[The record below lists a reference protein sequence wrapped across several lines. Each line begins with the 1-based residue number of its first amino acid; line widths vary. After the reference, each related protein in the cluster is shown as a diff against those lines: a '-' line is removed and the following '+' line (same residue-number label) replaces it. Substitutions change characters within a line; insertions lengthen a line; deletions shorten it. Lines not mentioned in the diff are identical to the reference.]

1 MGQLAPERRAKIEA
15 RTEELHREYVTLRTL
30 RERLNITQAEMAQ
43 LIGVKQPAISKLENG
58 DRRLT
63 LETLSEI
70 VTALGGEWELTVKL
84 PNTETVRL
92 VGSETYGGKSIVND
106 FPI

>member
-1 MGQLAPERRAKIEA
+1 MGQLAPERKAKIEA
-15 RTEELHREYVTLRTL
+15 RIEELHREYVTLRTL

-43 LIGVKQPAISKLENG
+43 RIGVKQPSISKLENG

-63 LETLSEI
+63 LETLSEV

-84 PNTETVRL
+84 PNTEAVRL
-92 VGSETYGGKSIVND
+92 VGSETFCGK
-106 FPI
+106 